1 MDNIKLIY
9 ENVKEA
15 RVNYMQ
21 KPIKIFINS
30 EKIDSKALYN
40 IIARFKYL
48 LKYNLC
54 KYNICLEFENLE
66 FKDKITYLILD
77 AVIYDLLKRSNFNI
91 EIRYIRQNFS
101 NIHTGG
107 FISTAL
113 YRTQN
118 ELGYIDKKTFI
129 RYYEQNYYINEEIYR
144 RIISKDIL
152 KNDETPSIIAS
163 EVATIVKQISDDSE
177 WIDGISEVVS
187 ELVCNVSSHTE
198 GDCLLDINFS
208 NKIERRDDVEKINR
222 TMINIAVIN
231 YSEYRLF
238 DKIKNN
244 IYNKKYNEKDP
255 LYERIYKA
263 YNNHK
268 NLFDNYYKEDDF
280 FLITTFQNHV
290 TSRNLKSGNNGTGLT
305 RLIENIIDKSEA
317 DYSYVLS
324 GYNILLFR
332 PEYLSM
338 SEDKF
343 IGFNEEGDYFNY
355 APSKKTINKSLLS
368 VPGTIYNLLLIKEN

>member
-9 ENVKEA
+9 ENVNEKKVKC
-15 RVNYMQ
+15 RQ
-21 KPIKIFINS
+21 RLIKIFINS

-48 LKYNLC
+48 LRYRFC
-54 KYNICLEFENLE
+54 KYDICLEFKNLE

-77 AVIYDLLKRSNFNI
+77 AVVYDLLKRSNFTI
-91 EIRYIRQNFS
+91 KIRCMKQNFS
-101 NIHTGG
+101 HIHTGG

-113 YRTQN
+113 YRTQK

-129 RYYEQNYYINEEIYR
+129 KYYEKKYYINEKVYR

-152 KNDETPSIIAS
+152 KKDETPSIIAS
-163 EVATIVKQISDDSE
+163 EVAIIVKQISDDYE

-198 GDCLLDINFS
+198 GDCLIDINFS
-208 NKIERRDDVEKINR
+208 NNIGHMDDVKKIDR

-244 IYNKKYNEKDP
+244 ICNKEYNEKDP
-255 LYERIYKA
+255 LYERIYNA

-268 NLFDNYYKEDDF
+268 NLFDDYYKEDDF
-280 FLITTFQNHV
+280 FLITAFQNHV

-305 RLIENIIDKSEA
+305 RLIENIIGKSEA

-324 GYNILLFR
+324 GYNLLLFR

-343 IGFNEEGDYFNY
+343 IGFNEERDYFSH
-355 APSKKTINKSLLS
+355 APSKKAINKSALF